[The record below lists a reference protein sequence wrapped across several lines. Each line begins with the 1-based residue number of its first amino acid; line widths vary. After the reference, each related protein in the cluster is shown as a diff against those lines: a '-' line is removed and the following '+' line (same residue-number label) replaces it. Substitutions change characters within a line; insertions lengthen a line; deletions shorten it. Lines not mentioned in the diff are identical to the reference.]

1 MKITFDP
8 VKDTKNIAKH
18 SISLADASKLD
29 WECALI
35 WTDTRNE
42 YGEERLSAL
51 VPLGNRL
58 YFSAFVY
65 RADCRRIISLRKA
78 NEKEIKYYAE
88 ND

>member
-1 MKITFDP
+1 MKTTFDP
-8 VKDTKNIAKH
+8 TKDARNIAKH
-18 SISLADASKLD
+18 GVSLADASKLD

-35 WTDTRNE
+35 WIDTRYE

-58 YFSAFVY
+58 YFTAFVY
-65 RADCRRIISLRKA
+65 RADRRRIISLRKA
-78 NEKEIKYYAE
+78 NNKEVKYYAE